1 MKMLALLATLILIS
15 PGMVAAQSS
24 SGGGLG
30 GVLDTLGGIL
40 GIGGG
45 RMHGHVVL
53 VKGDTLVVRGDD
65 GRTLSL
71 DASKTDPR
79 VRGVLKPGDGVTVT
93 LGKPRE
99 GEPRDAAN
107 VVADLQL
114 DPPSQ
119 AAKSWQRVD
128 GTIQEASKSTVTFRT
143 RDGLVL
149 PLDVSGIAGL
159 PVLQPAQPATLIY
172 EQGRQ
177 GPVAVWIEPG
187 SALGQSSTPLPAPGP
202 QPSASPDTGLQR
214 VHGLVDSVTMT
225 GFTLTSDEGRKVTV
239 ETSRM
244 PQGGPRDVRPG
255 DVVTVF
261 GRAGASPDVL
271 AAEFVQAD
279 TPRR

>member
-1 MKMLALLATLILIS
+1 MKVLALLATLILIS
-15 PGMVAAQSS
+15 PGLSAAQSS

-30 GVLDTLGGIL
+30 GVIDTLGGIL

-53 VKGDTLVVRGDD
+53 VKGDTIVVRGDD

-93 LGKPRE
+93 LAKPRE
-99 GEPRDAAN
+99 GEPRDTRTAI
-107 VVADLQL
+107 ADLQL

-119 AAKSWQRVD
+119 AGKSWQRVE
-128 GTIQEASKSTVTFRT
+128 GTVQEASKSTVTFRT

-149 PLDVSGIAGL
+149 PLDVSGISGL

-187 SALGQSSTPLPAPGP
+187 SALGLAAPLPPQTGS
-202 QPSASPDTGLQR
+202 QPSASPDTSLQR
-214 VHGLVDSVTMT
+214 VHGLIDSVTMT
-225 GFTLTSDEGRKVTV
+225 GFTLTSDEGRRLTV
-239 ETSRM
+239 DTSRM
-244 PQGGPRDVRPG
+244 PQGGPRDLRPG
-255 DVVTVF
+255 DMVTVF
-261 GRAGASPDVL
+261 GRPGSSPDVL

>member
-1 MKMLALLATLILIS
+1 MKMLALLATLILMA
-15 PGMVAAQSS
+15 PAMAAAQSS

-30 GVLDTLGGIL
+30 GVLDTLGGIFGL
-40 GIGGG
+40 GGG
-45 RMHGHVVL
+45 RLHGHVVL

-79 VRGVLKPGDGVTVT
+79 MRGVLKPGDGVTVT
-93 LGKPRE
+93 LTKPRE
-99 GEPRDAAN
+99 GEPREAATTI
-107 VVADLQL
+107 ADLQL

-119 AAKSWQRVD
+119 AAKSWERVE
-128 GTIQEASKSTVTFRT
+128 GTIQEASKSKVTFRT
-143 RDGLVL
+143 RDGMVL

-187 SALGQSSTPLPAPGP
+187 SALGVAPHPVPGS

-214 VHGLVDSVTMT
+214 VHGLVDSVMMT
-225 GFTLTSDEGRKVTV
+225 GFTLTSDEGRRLTV

-244 PQGGPRDVRPG
+244 PRGGPPDVRPG
-255 DVVTVF
+255 DMVTVF
-261 GRAGASPDVL
+261 GRPGASPDVL

-279 TPRR
+279 VPRR